1 MIDTTSKKV
10 PQKKAPQ
17 KKAPQKKPKVV
28 EEEVKWDDDVS
39 LSASQ

>member
-28 EEEVKWDDDVS
+28 EEEKK
-39 LSASQ
+39 

>member
-1 MIDTTSKKV
+1 MTEIIDTSKKA

-28 EEEVKWDDDVS
+28 EEEKK
-39 LSASQ
+39 

>member
-1 MIDTTSKKV
+1 MTEMIDTTSKKV

-28 EEEVKWDDDVS
+28 EEEKK
-39 LSASQ
+39 